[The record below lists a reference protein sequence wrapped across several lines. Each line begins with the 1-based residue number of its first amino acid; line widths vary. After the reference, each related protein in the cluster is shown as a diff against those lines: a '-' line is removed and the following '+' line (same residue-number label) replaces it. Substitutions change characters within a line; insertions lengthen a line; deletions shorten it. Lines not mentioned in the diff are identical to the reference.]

1 MSRYS
6 APRDVLPAV
15 RTGSGYGLLRFLI
28 TLLHGVAFVATMLWF
43 AAMVVARLEREQTG
57 RDAPLG
63 AGDDFLEALWT
74 LCQQAT
80 VGDLVLAGFA
90 LPCIV
95 AARQAALLL
104 IDIADAQ
111 LLQAGRALER
121 GDDAPR

>member
-1 MSRYS
+1 MTRFL

-28 TLLHGVAFVATMLWF
+28 TLLHGIAFVAAMLWF
-43 AAMVVARLEREQTG
+43 AAMLVARFEREQTG

-80 VGDLVLAGFA
+80 VGDLVLVGFA

-95 AARQAALLL
+95 AARQATLLL

-121 GDDAPR
+121 GDEPPR

>member
-1 MSRYS
+1 VTRFS

-28 TLLHGVAFVATMLWF
+28 TLLHGVAFVAALLWF
-43 AAMVVARLEREQTG
+43 AAMLIARLEREQSG
-57 RDAPLG
+57 QDAPLG
-63 AGDDFLEALWT
+63 AGNDFLEALWT

-80 VGDLVLAGFA
+80 AGDLVLVGFA

-121 GDDAPR
+121 GDEPPR

>member
-1 MSRYS
+1 
-6 APRDVLPAV
+6 
-15 RTGSGYGLLRFLI
+15 
-28 TLLHGVAFVATMLWF
+28 
-43 AAMVVARLEREQTG
+43 
-57 RDAPLG
+57 
-63 AGDDFLEALWT
+63 
-74 LCQQAT
+74 